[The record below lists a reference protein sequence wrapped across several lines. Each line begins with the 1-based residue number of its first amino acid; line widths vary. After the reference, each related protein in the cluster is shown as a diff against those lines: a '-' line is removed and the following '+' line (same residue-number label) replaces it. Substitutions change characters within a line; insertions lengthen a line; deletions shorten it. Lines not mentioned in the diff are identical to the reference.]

1 MYIYMTGVLI
11 SNVESFAAPLSPP
24 SSSLLSC
31 TSKVQESLPQLPSG
45 NNRLYPKAEEN
56 VLYSA
61 TAKDI
66 DSSYS
71 PLGEPDLRD
80 LPSFAYQ
87 ISQGMVCRTNYD
99 AYPCI
104 MCIIYYII
112 L

>member
-1 MYIYMTGVLI
+1 VFLL
-11 SNVESFAAPLSPP
+11 SNVESVAVPLSPSKQ
-24 SSSLLSC
+24 SSTC
-31 TSKVQESLPQLPSG
+31 TSKVQESLLQSSTSG
-45 NNRLYPKAEEN
+45 YNKLYPKAEEN

-87 ISQGMVCRTNYD
+87 ISQGMVY
-99 AYPCI
+99 
-104 MCIIYYII
+104 MQ